1 MVGVW
6 VCVCVGGYR
15 HNHDQSM
22 RECYFTFLLFSSFFS
37 FLPITTRNLLYDE
50 EKACLPHRERCTRT
64 HNPHY
69 FQ

>member
-1 MVGVW
+1 MCVW
-6 VCVCVGGYR
+6 GGDTATTMTKACE
-15 HNHDQSM
+15 NV
-22 RECYFTFLLFSSFFS
+22 TFLFYYFPLFFPFF
-37 FLPITTRNLLYDE
+37 PITTRNLLYDE